1 MQRILLVENQLDL
14 QEEICDVLRYEGF
27 ETEAVADVQ
36 RAHLA
41 LEKHRID
48 LILCSMLM
56 PHQQGMCFLKE
67 VRAESRYN
75 SIPFVFLTG
84 VVQIDVLR
92 QAMDAG
98 ADDYLLKPIR
108 SKDLI
113 SAVRSRLQRAEAL
126 KNVGYEKLVQQRQVL
141 LHHFPHEV
149 FTPLNV
155 SLNVGK
161 IIKKKRHDIAP
172 HELNTWSDLLI
183 RNNTRLLHLLE
194 NQLMY
199 LELHIS
205 DMQNEP
211 APPPLA
217 LKSQLEQIAQ
227 ERADAHQRPDD
238 LKLHLEDIS
247 YPIRGKHFQII
258 ARALI
263 DNAFKFSPPKTPVVI
278 SLQVKSDR
286 IYFEVTDTGQG
297 MPRQHIESIQAFQQF
312 NRDKLEQQGL
322 GLGLKLCQHLLEV
335 LQGHLH
341 IESVEGRYTH
351 VQVAL
356 K

>member
-1 MQRILLVENQLDL
+1 MQRILLVESQIDL

-27 ETEAVADVQ
+27 DTEAVADAQNARMV
-36 RAHLA
+36 

-48 LILCSMLM
+48 LVLCSMLM
-56 PHQQGMCFLKE
+56 PDQQGLQFLKE
-67 VRAESRYN
+67 VRSESKYN

-113 SAVRSRLQRAEAL
+113 SAVRSRLQRTEAL
-126 KNVGYEKLVQQRQVL
+126 KSVGYEKLAQQRQVL

-161 IIKKKRHDIAP
+161 IIKKQRHNIAP
-172 HELNTWSDLLI
+172 HDLNKWADMLI
-183 RNNTRLLHLLE
+183 KSNTRLLHLLE

-205 DMQNEP
+205 DMQSEP
-211 APPPLA
+211 EPPPLE
-217 LKSQLEQIAQ
+217 LKSQLEQVAY
-227 ERADAHQRPDD
+227 ERAETYQRRHD
-238 LKLHLEDIS
+238 LELHLEDLS
-247 YPIRGKHFQII
+247 YPIRGKHFQMI

-263 DNAFKFSPPKTPVVI
+263 DNAFKFSKPKTPVVI
-278 SLQVKSDR
+278 SLQIKNEH

-297 MPRQHIESIQAFQQF
+297 MPRQQIESIQAFQQF
-312 NRDKLEQQGL
+312 NRDKHEQQGL
-322 GLGLKLCQHLLEV
+322 GLGLELCQRLLEV

>member
-27 ETEAVADVQ
+27 ETEAVADLQ
-36 RAHLA
+36 TARAVLD
-41 LEKHRID
+41 KHRID
-48 LILCSMLM
+48 LVLCSMLM
-56 PHQQGMCFLKE
+56 PDQQGMQLLE
-67 VRAESRYN
+67 HMRAEPRHN

-113 SAVRSRLQRAEAL
+113 NAIRARLKRADAL
-126 KNVGYEKLVQQRQVL
+126 KNVGYEKLQQQRQVL

-161 IIKKKRHDIAP
+161 IIKKKRHDMAP
-172 HELNTWSDLLI
+172 HDLNQWSDMLI
-183 RNNTRLLHLLE
+183 RSNTRLLHLLE

-205 DMQNEP
+205 DMHSEP
-211 APPPLA
+211 EPPPLA
-217 LKSQLEQIAQ
+217 LKTQLEQLAQ
-227 ERADAHQRPDD
+227 ERSEAYERPDD
-238 LKLHLEDIS
+238 LELHLEDIT

-263 DNAFKFSPPKTPVVI
+263 DNAFKFSEPKTPVVI
-278 SLQVKSDR
+278 SLQIKNERV
-286 IYFEVTDTGQG
+286 YFEVTDTGRG
-297 MPRQHIESIQAFQQF
+297 MPRSQIESIQAFQQF
-312 NRDKLEQQGL
+312 NRDQHEQQGL
-322 GLGLKLCQHLLEV
+322 GLGLELCQRLLDV

-341 IESVEGRYTH
+341 IESIEGRYTH